1 MMTILK
7 VFVII
12 FLCSHQGFCGIMIF
26 TLTMILKNEIFNTRF
41 ITHTWWCAVSNPA
54 EVASISLPFHVSL
67 SAVVLFVRL
76 SLHLWLQTL
85 PPPVIVSNIDAQILQ
100 CKAQK
105 PDRKTQILNSI
116 RISHQWFLSPSKRKV
131 RPSANVPFSHHIYI
145 STALVLQHLKTSQ
158 NSRFPIFLDAS
169 FCLNVFTKM
178 TVSKNETHFFSLS
191 LSFLV

>member
-1 MMTILK
+1 MPG
-7 VFVII
+7 VIQQKLRPSRCLFTYHWVQLF
-12 FLCSHQGFCGIMIF
+12 FLCACRYTCGY
-26 TLTMILKNEIFNTRF
+26 
-41 ITHTWWCAVSNPA
+41 
-54 EVASISLPFHVSL
+54 
-67 SAVVLFVRL
+67 RL
-76 SLHLWLQTL
+76 SLHL

-116 RISHQWFLSPSKRKV
+116 RITHQPKWFLSPSKRKV

>member
-1 MMTILK
+1 MPG
-7 VFVII
+7 VIQQKLRPSRCLFTYHWVQLF
-12 FLCSHQGFCGIMIF
+12 FLCACRYTCGY
-26 TLTMILKNEIFNTRF
+26 
-41 ITHTWWCAVSNPA
+41 
-54 EVASISLPFHVSL
+54 
-67 SAVVLFVRL
+67 RL
-76 SLHLWLQTL
+76 SLHL

-116 RISHQWFLSPSKRKV
+116 RISHQPKWFLSPSKRKV
-131 RPSANVPFSHHIYI
+131 RPSVSKCSIFTSYLYFN
-145 STALVLQHLKTSQ
+145 STRAPTRHLKTSQ

>member
-67 SAVVLFVRL
+67 SAIVLFVRL

-85 PPPVIVSNIDAQILQ
+85 PPPPSTCNSLQ
-100 CKAQK
+100 HRRSDSTVQSEK

-116 RISHQWFLSPSKRKV
+116 RISYQWFLSPSKRKV

-178 TVSKNETHFFSLS
+178 TV
-191 LSFLV
+191 